1 MIGTPKML
9 GAEANEHPSA
19 PRAMTNPALPD
30 AGPPLPVPTGTNTV
44 REPGC
49 FTLPELTR
57 FHQQLAYIPPPT
69 TELNASSNI
78 RALDLVV
85 PLFSNYLHDTSD
97 PINTTY
103 KDNPTQATTSDCHD
117 VYTLASSSF
126 HASPPG
132 HRVIT
137 TDQSLTNNGTT
148 YENISPQSL
157 LSNSLDSFERT
168 VELVSSD
175 NDLFAIEYGLQPAL
189 PRRNDAGRNTG
200 SSRVST
206 PKTVSPKSES
216 ISGSASGSR
225 KASRSRT
232 HLIREWYLSHSP
244 HPYASDEQ
252 IQNLA
257 LRTGLN
263 LRQVRNCLSNL
274 RARFRLQ
281 G

>member
-1 MIGTPKML
+1 MIDTPKML
-9 GAEANEHPSA
+9 GAEPTANLLA

-30 AGPPLPVPTGTNTV
+30 VGPPLPVTTGTDTV

-49 FTLPELTR
+49 CTLPELTR
-57 FHQQLAYIPPPT
+57 SHQHLACVPPPT

-103 KDNPTQATTSDCHD
+103 NDNSTQATTGDCHD
-117 VYTLASSSF
+117 MYTLASSSL
-126 HASPPG
+126 HSSYPG
-132 HRVIT
+132 HRATT
-137 TDQSLTNNGTT
+137 TDQSLINNGTT
-148 YENISPQSL
+148 YEYISPQSL
-157 LSNSLDSFERT
+157 LSNGLNSFERT
-168 VELVSSD
+168 TELASSA
-175 NDLFAIEYGLQPAL
+175 NDLFTLGSGLQSAL
-189 PRRNDAGRNTG
+189 PRTNDAGRSPG
-200 SSRVST
+200 SQNIPT
-206 PKTVSPKSES
+206 PKTVSRKSELNN
-216 ISGSASGSR
+216 GSAPGSR

-252 IQNLA
+252 IQDLA

-263 LRQVRNCLSNL
+263 VRQVRNCLSNL

>member
-1 MIGTPKML
+1 MIDTPNML
-9 GAEANEHPSA
+9 GAEATANLLA

-30 AGPPLPVPTGTNTV
+30 VGLSLPVTTGTDTV

-49 FTLPELTR
+49 CTLPELTR
-57 FHQQLAYIPPPT
+57 FHQQLACVPPPT
-69 TELNASSNI
+69 TELNASLNV

-85 PLFSNYLHDTSD
+85 PLFSNYLHDAYD

-103 KDNPTQATTSDCHD
+103 NANFTQATTSDCHD
-117 VYTLASSSF
+117 VCTLAPSSF
-126 HASPPG
+126 HSSPPG
-132 HRVIT
+132 HRATI

-148 YENISPQSL
+148 YEYISPQSS
-157 LSNSLDSFERT
+157 LSNSLNGFERT
-168 VELVSSD
+168 TELVSSG
-175 NDLFAIEYGLQPAL
+175 NDMFTIDSGLQSAL
-189 PRRNDAGRNTG
+189 PRTNDAGRNPD
-200 SSRVST
+200 SLKISA
-206 PKTVSPKSES
+206 PKTVSSES
-216 ISGSASGSR
+216 EAITGSASGSR

-252 IQNLA
+252 IQDLA